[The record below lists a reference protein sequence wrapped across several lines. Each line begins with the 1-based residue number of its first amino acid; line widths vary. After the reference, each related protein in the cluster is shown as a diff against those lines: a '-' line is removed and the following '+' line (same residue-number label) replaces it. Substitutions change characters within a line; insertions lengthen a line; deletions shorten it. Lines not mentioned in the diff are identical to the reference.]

1 MNDDNK
7 PRSFDFKK
15 FHPTPVVE
23 GQPIPDSMFGLVSD
37 EAMKKYVADY
47 INNLPDSDIAIRS
60 NKSNTIHKYDISDS
74 TLKPIDIAEQIT
86 SKCQEAYDERDTAKK
101 ETRMYKRECE
111 RLKQQVRE
119 LMLERNNANQELD
132 LYKKRY
138 FEVLEK
144 LESKN

>member
-1 MNDDNK
+1 MNDNNDNEK
-7 PRSFDFKK
+7 VAI
-15 FHPTPVVE
+15 PTPD
-23 GQPIPDSMFGLVSD
+23 PNWYKNLPDSMFEISNKAVEQLMEDLKNQPESSI
-37 EAMKKYVADY
+37 AIKS
-47 INNLPDSDIAIRS
+47 NNL
-60 NKSNTIHKYDISDS
+60 HKFDPPVG
-74 TLKPIDIAEQIT
+74 TLKPINVNDEIVNR
-86 SKCQEAYDERDTAKK
+86 CQEAYDERDNAKR

-119 LMLERNNANQELD
+119 LTLERNNANQELA